1 MLNSNFQKFEI
12 FNFQKYEIF
21 NFPKIRDFQ
30 FFLAA
35 HCSRKSWVGD
45 GKCDDLINMDLCEYD
60 GGDCCMAIVDALY
73 CDVCKCHSD
82 LKKHPTLEPPFGQIT
97 TEQTSIPPTSQGP
110 NDYQFGFSGK

>member
-1 MLNSNFQKFEI
+1 M
-12 FNFQKYEIF
+12 
-21 NFPKIRDFQ
+21 
-30 FFLAA
+30 
-35 HCSRKSWVGD
+35 GD

-97 TEQTSIPPTSQGP
+97 SEQSSIPQDSVSSANP
-110 NDYQFGFSGK
+110 NVNYNPFG